1 MRSQGGLGIITAL
14 TQPTPEDL
22 RAEIRKCRDLLD
34 DPELPFGVNVTLLP
48 ALVPTDPEPILRV
61 IIEEGVKVVELT
73 IAVAGPSAGATLADY
88 GADVIKGLLP
98 ASAFLLRS

>member
-1 MRSQGGLGIITAL
+1 M
-14 TQPTPEDL
+14 
-22 RAEIRKCRDLLD
+22 
-34 DPELPFGVNVTLLP
+34 ELPL
-48 ALVPTDPEPILRV
+48 EC
-61 IIEEGVKVVELT
+61 VKVVELT